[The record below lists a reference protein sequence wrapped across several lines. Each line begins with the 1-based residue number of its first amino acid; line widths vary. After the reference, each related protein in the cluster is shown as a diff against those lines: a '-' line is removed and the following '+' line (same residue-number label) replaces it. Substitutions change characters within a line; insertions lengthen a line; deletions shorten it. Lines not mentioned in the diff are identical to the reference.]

1 MRELFSALLH
11 FDINKLFKT
20 PTANGFIQFF
30 RYVFAGGAATLVDW
44 GALWLLHSCLKVPLY
59 ISVAAA
65 FLLGLVTNYLLSVL
79 FVFTGTPTDKKRG
92 QEFLVHLVTGLIG
105 LALTEGIVYL
115 MDLIPGL
122 HYMIAKIVATAVVF
136 FWNYGSKKII
146 LYRRKV

>member
-1 MRELFSALLH
+1 MKELFSALLH
-11 FDINKLFKT
+11 FDINKLFKA

-44 GALWLLHSCLKVPLY
+44 AALWLLHSCLGVPLY
-59 ISVAAA
+59 VSVAAA
-65 FLLGLVTNYLLSVL
+65 FILGLVTNYLLSVL
-79 FVFTGTPTDKKRG
+79 FVFTGTPTDKKRS
-92 QEFLVHLVTGLIG
+92 QEFFVHLVTGLIG

-146 LYRRKV
+146 LYRRKA